1 MRGKRTQ
8 HLFTAVGECMIF
20 LTISHALLPSL
31 MVVTDNR
38 GGGASGRHRRM
49 DFELTRSTRWTPI
62 GVRRERRDREAPTT
76 WLLATP
82 IRKTEC

>member
-20 LTISHALLPSL
+20 LTISHALL

-38 GGGASGRHRRM
+38 GGGASARHRRV
-49 DFELTRSTRWTPI
+49 DSTSNSRARH
-62 GVRRERRDREAPTT
+62 GGGQ
-76 WLLATP
+76 
-82 IRKTEC
+82 

>member
-38 GGGASGRHRRM
+38 GGGASARHRRV
-49 DFELTRSTRWTPI
+49 DSTSNSRARH
-62 GVRRERRDREAPTT
+62 GGGQ
-76 WLLATP
+76 
-82 IRKTEC
+82 